1 MANAQRPR
9 LIRCCLPGFFSVGRW
24 VSLNR
29 CCGLW
34 CIRKLVTRPQYE
46 TDIAR
51 NLIDFDLPCGTCE
64 HLQGVAQAHGA
75 ELVLRGRKGAREQDV
90 YVIRGR
96 WAQGIAR
103 AADNILHRILDGR
116 VHVGRNADID
126 DLGHQVALFG
136 FWSGIHQGVS
146 SVANR
151 GLLPGLRAI

>member
-9 LIRCCLPGFFSVGRW
+9 TMRCCLSACSSVGWW

-34 CIRKLVTRPQYE
+34 CIGELVTRAQYE

-51 NLIDFDLPCGTCE
+51 NLVDFDLPCGTGE
-64 HLQGVAQAHGA
+64 HLQGVSQAHGA
-75 ELVLRGRKGAREQDV
+75 ELVLRRRKGAREKDV
-90 YVIRGR
+90 YMIRRR

-103 AADNILHRILDGR
+103 ATENILHRILDGR
-116 VHVGRNADID
+116 VHIGRNADID

-146 SVANR
+146 TVTNR
-151 GLLPGLRAI
+151 GLLTGLRAI